1 MSTVPEDARTSAP
14 PEPDLTPDEMVARA
28 VAMRPD
34 LIERQADAEART
46 YYSEEMHQK
55 FLDAGFYRCYV
66 PRRFGGYEK
75 SVKRFANR
83 LRPLWDVT
91 LDEHG
96 PEDQAGLEE
105 GYRLFA
111 GVHTHSWKKP
121 LTPAMRTQALE
132 LLRGW
137 ASSTWNTGIAFGT
150 VIKTENGSDQL
161 S

>member
-1 MSTVPEDARTSAP
+1 MLADHVFENVPNNGLLP
-14 PEPDLTPDEMVARA
+14 
-28 VAMRPD
+28 
-34 LIERQADAEART
+34 
-46 YYSEEMHQK
+46 
-55 FLDAGFYRCYV
+55 LDHFA
-66 PRRFGGYEK
+66 RRFGGYGK

-132 LLRGW
+132 LLRRSVDELGQ
-137 ASSTWNTGIAFGT
+137 TGVVVVAVAGQVLDLEEEQRELRQQIAAVGT
-150 VIKTENGSDQL
+150 FTGSWMPVFPFAGRIRARAGAGPQARV
-161 S
+161 